1 MDTKIRAIYMLFTR
15 DPSQILGHLQVR
27 GSKRIGK
34 GTSSNQNQRKSKESW
49 ISNTHIRQNRL

>member
-1 MDTKIRAIYMLFTR
+1 MDTKIRPIYMLFTR
-15 DPSQILGHLQVR
+15 DSSQILGHLHT